1 MKEDISDIREDLLNY
16 EEFEKRKDS
25 RLYFKAAFLFLLVVL
40 LGIYIG
46 NMLFGDNSLEMMLSL
61 EQKRDKL
68 QKITDELKKENAKLQ
83 RKYFELKQI
92 EAVDGR

>member
-1 MKEDISDIREDLLNY
+1 MKEDISDIREDLLDY

-68 QKITDELKKENAKLQ
+68 QKMTDELKKENARLQ